1 MNRGDEVVLGIR
13 KSRLKSENIIS
24 TVTVFGATSSRPEL
38 QCPAAATVQQFDD
51 REWKS
56 NLFKNLSQC
65 TDVIHQEEHCSS
77 ALKEAGFASPETPF
91 LLQLEKSLLDIA
103 LPALSDGT
111 FYCSLF
117 KIENN
122 CYCRFFESGVLEGYI
137 LAEGIRYVKSYM
149 EENFDNISMGKFI
162 WCQVSTPED
171 ITQYHQRYA
180 KRLDRKRSHK
190 AISQPSADIGRRFNY
205 LMTKN
210 KGSVVNAHRNLLAKA
225 QTLSPTSE
233 NLQFL
238 GTVLHVIKK
247 NSHKE
252 TNQLLARYH
261 DATGAFRSASHT
273 WEISFQ
279 QYRVNG
285 VPQHP
290 PEFSSLL
297 DTPRSSHFTWHEKC
311 MIISAIPNNHYWDEV
326 DQAHVGYARM
336 LSVRDEVGK
345 KKPASLRNLILL
357 HSRDKDFGTIYQLV
371 KRYKNPATE
380 TSAIQSTVNQTSNYT
395 DVSQPEEQRSVRTRR
410 KALTEEDI
418 LRNLTILNPDFIEEN
433 RSTENS
439 LYQQYKT
446 AQIESGTLQWRLHKP
461 HIDILC
467 MNDINMNTGTIYDFS
482 YVHMTRTLEGNELH
496 YNCTYDDDAELNE
509 PVQTDRI
516 SQDGVFKENTGLWDF
531 PSLSQHPPKQDND
544 PSFREAIQLRH
555 AIFDGAKDIHRDS
568 TGCLTG
574 QTLVLCPPLPLDNC
588 PCGTGYYSEMFPEG
602 KLSEVRYRPTVYL
615 TNGPARYVVRDR
627 ECLAGCPGCL
637 VKYSG
642 DINSLHFLSKET
654 AAGDEIG
661 WDFIDHALNTHVTF
675 SAFCKIMSN
684 KYSRI
689 YSSAKFMSVQTFIS
703 WWFSWSS
710 KFKIDFRKQCYIC
723 KSNPKFLACD
733 GTKIGISFRQSNVKP
748 IETPEPTAELIDPCH
763 RRNDR
768 AFLRFRADLPN
779 ENDNIR
785 NCRDHLAYL
794 ARKQLGLTGANDI
807 LSFQTET
814 DRTENLIN
822 TVDEK
827 CKDIIR
833 RFYCNEYPD
842 VLMKKLSIIFKGLSS
857 NHSLSAF
864 IPFKYTELF
873 MSILNEIENGDC
885 IRLNLVS
892 EFSPEIR
899 DVLNAAQS
907 NRNNLTDVI
916 SFFQYL
922 TSRVDE
928 IKQLNKPAAPANP
941 QHGSY
946 NPTKNG
952 VAYYFTPSGEKQ
964 RDLSKYTMNDKAH
977 SKNYDDLPARANEQ
991 CNKIYP
997 EVSRKGTTYLFLW
1010 FDPKHYGHCY
1020 GFHIIPGSEGRKDPF
1035 SSAYCYLKEAPEEVF
1050 YDFSCQFEEYCLNRE
1065 PGFWE
1070 NTRFWHDLF
1079 HGYSHKCPYCY
1090 KSQRLAPLQG
1100 LNTEICEQFNSF
1112 IQKIKYSARS
1122 MTLEKFCFYLQFM
1135 IYHWCER
1142 KREAFEKRCG
1152 IAAAYLA

>member
-1 MNRGDEVVLGIR
+1 MNSD
-13 KSRLKSENIIS
+13 SR
-24 TVTVFGATSSRPEL
+24 TVFGATSSRPEL

-77 ALKEAGFASPETPF
+77 ALKEAGFCFTRNTI

-122 CYCRFFESGVLEGYI
+122 CYCRFFESGVLEG
-137 LAEGIRYVKSYM
+137 IRYVKSYM

-162 WCQVSTPED
+162 WCQVSIPED

-273 WEISFQ
+273 WENSFQ

-326 DQAHVGYARM
+326 DQAHGDM
-336 LSVRDEVGK
+336 LD
-345 KKPASLRNLILL
+345 A
-357 HSRDKDFGTIYQLV
+357 LV

-496 YNCTYDDDAELNE
+496 YNCTCKLYATLLQLATLNDNLDAEIYNVNIRCCHIRLFKEVIEPIFVNVFTPESIPQPTKSQEIVIKSLELLDKPVCILPSTLKTKKFTVRDENDTESCNFVHLSKNRLICQSGECQTIYGCSQRKVIYLEETTNICPHLDAMKKNRNLWLVNLDNIEDDDDDEDDDQFNNQPNPDDDDAELNE

-516 SQDGVFKENTGLWDF
+516 SQ
-531 PSLSQHPPKQDND
+531 
-544 PSFREAIQLRH
+544 
-555 AIFDGAKDIHRDS
+555 
-568 TGCLTG
+568 
-574 QTLVLCPPLPLDNC
+574 
-588 PCGTGYYSEMFPEG
+588 
-602 KLSEVRYRPTVYL
+602 VYL
-615 TNGPARYVVRDR
+615 KKAYEIHSWISSLLKTN
-627 ECLAGCPGCL
+627 
-637 VKYSG
+637 
-642 DINSLHFLSKET
+642 
-654 AAGDEIG
+654 
-661 WDFIDHALNTHVTF
+661 
-675 SAFCKIMSN
+675 
-684 KYSRI
+684 
-689 YSSAKFMSVQTFIS
+689 
-703 WWFSWSS
+703 
-710 KFKIDFRKQCYIC
+710 
-723 KSNPKFLACD
+723 
-733 GTKIGISFRQSNVKP
+733 
-748 IETPEPTAELIDPCH
+748 
-763 RRNDR
+763 
-768 AFLRFRADLPN
+768 
-779 ENDNIR
+779 
-785 NCRDHLAYL
+785 
-794 ARKQLGLTGANDI
+794 
-807 LSFQTET
+807 
-814 DRTENLIN
+814 
-822 TVDEK
+822 
-827 CKDIIR
+827 
-833 RFYCNEYPD
+833 
-842 VLMKKLSIIFKGLSS
+842 
-857 NHSLSAF
+857 
-864 IPFKYTELF
+864 
-873 MSILNEIENGDC
+873 
-885 IRLNLVS
+885 
-892 EFSPEIR
+892 
-899 DVLNAAQS
+899 
-907 NRNNLTDVI
+907 
-916 SFFQYL
+916 
-922 TSRVDE
+922 
-928 IKQLNKPAAPANP
+928 
-941 QHGSY
+941 
-946 NPTKNG
+946 
-952 VAYYFTPSGEKQ
+952 
-964 RDLSKYTMNDKAH
+964 
-977 SKNYDDLPARANEQ
+977 
-991 CNKIYP
+991 
-997 EVSRKGTTYLFLW
+997 
-1010 FDPKHYGHCY
+1010 
-1020 GFHIIPGSEGRKDPF
+1020 
-1035 SSAYCYLKEAPEEVF
+1035 
-1050 YDFSCQFEEYCLNRE
+1050 
-1065 PGFWE
+1065 
-1070 NTRFWHDLF
+1070 
-1079 HGYSHKCPYCY
+1079 
-1090 KSQRLAPLQG
+1090 
-1100 LNTEICEQFNSF
+1100 
-1112 IQKIKYSARS
+1112 
-1122 MTLEKFCFYLQFM
+1122 
-1135 IYHWCER
+1135 
-1142 KREAFEKRCG
+1142 
-1152 IAAAYLA
+1152 

>member
-1 MNRGDEVVLGIR
+1 MNSD
-13 KSRLKSENIIS
+13 SR
-24 TVTVFGATSSRPEL
+24 TVFGATSSRPEL

-77 ALKEAGFASPETPF
+77 ALKEAGFGSPETPL

-122 CYCRFFESGVLEGYI
+122 CYCRFFESGVLEG
-137 LAEGIRYVKSYM
+137 
-149 EENFDNISMGKFI
+149 
-162 WCQVSTPED
+162 
-171 ITQYHQRYA
+171 
-180 KRLDRKRSHK
+180 
-190 AISQPSADIGRRFNY
+190 QPSADIGRRFNY

-273 WEISFQ
+273 WENSFQ

-357 HSRDKDFGTIYQLV
+357 HCRDKYFGTIYQLV

-496 YNCTYDDDAELNE
+496 YNCTCKLYATL
-509 PVQTDRI
+509 
-516 SQDGVFKENTGLWDF
+516 L
-531 PSLSQHPPKQDND
+531 
-544 PSFREAIQLRH
+544 QL
-555 AIFDGAKDIHRDS
+555 A
-568 TGCLTG
+568 T
-574 QTLVLCPPLPLDNC
+574 
-588 PCGTGYYSEMFPEG
+588 
-602 KLSEVRYRPTVYL
+602 
-615 TNGPARYVVRDR
+615 
-627 ECLAGCPGCL
+627 
-637 VKYSG
+637 
-642 DINSLHFLSKET
+642 
-654 AAGDEIG
+654 
-661 WDFIDHALNTHVTF
+661 
-675 SAFCKIMSN
+675 
-684 KYSRI
+684 
-689 YSSAKFMSVQTFIS
+689 
-703 WWFSWSS
+703 
-710 KFKIDFRKQCYIC
+710 
-723 KSNPKFLACD
+723 
-733 GTKIGISFRQSNVKP
+733 
-748 IETPEPTAELIDPCH
+748 
-763 RRNDR
+763 
-768 AFLRFRADLPN
+768 
-779 ENDNIR
+779 
-785 NCRDHLAYL
+785 
-794 ARKQLGLTGANDI
+794 
-807 LSFQTET
+807 
-814 DRTENLIN
+814 
-822 TVDEK
+822 
-827 CKDIIR
+827 
-833 RFYCNEYPD
+833 
-842 VLMKKLSIIFKGLSS
+842 
-857 NHSLSAF
+857 
-864 IPFKYTELF
+864 
-873 MSILNEIENGDC
+873 
-885 IRLNLVS
+885 
-892 EFSPEIR
+892 
-899 DVLNAAQS
+899 
-907 NRNNLTDVI
+907 
-916 SFFQYL
+916 
-922 TSRVDE
+922 
-928 IKQLNKPAAPANP
+928 
-941 QHGSY
+941 
-946 NPTKNG
+946 
-952 VAYYFTPSGEKQ
+952 
-964 RDLSKYTMNDKAH
+964 
-977 SKNYDDLPARANEQ
+977 
-991 CNKIYP
+991 
-997 EVSRKGTTYLFLW
+997 
-1010 FDPKHYGHCY
+1010 
-1020 GFHIIPGSEGRKDPF
+1020 
-1035 SSAYCYLKEAPEEVF
+1035 
-1050 YDFSCQFEEYCLNRE
+1050 
-1065 PGFWE
+1065 
-1070 NTRFWHDLF
+1070 
-1079 HGYSHKCPYCY
+1079 
-1090 KSQRLAPLQG
+1090 
-1100 LNTEICEQFNSF
+1100 
-1112 IQKIKYSARS
+1112 
-1122 MTLEKFCFYLQFM
+1122 
-1135 IYHWCER
+1135 
-1142 KREAFEKRCG
+1142 
-1152 IAAAYLA
+1152 

>member
-1 MNRGDEVVLGIR
+1 MSSDAR
-13 KSRLKSENIIS
+13 
-24 TVTVFGATSSRPEL
+24 TVFGATSSRPEL

-56 NLFKNLSQC
+56 NLFENLSQC

-122 CYCRFFESGVLEGYI
+122 CYCRFFESGVLEGYF

-149 EENFDNISMGKFI
+149 EDNFDNISMGKFI

-190 AISQPSADIGRRFNY
+190 AMSQPSADIGRRFNY

-261 DATGAFRSASHT
+261 EATGAFRSTSHT
-273 WEISFQ
+273 WENSFQ

-297 DTPRSSHFTWHEKC
+297 DAPRSSHFTWHEKC
-311 MIISAIPNNHYWDEV
+311 MIISAIPNNHYWDEL
-326 DQAHVGYARM
+326 DQAHVGYTRM

-357 HSRDKDFGTIYQLV
+357 HCRDKDFGTIYQLV
-371 KRYKNPATE
+371 ERYKNPATE
-380 TSAIQSTVNQTSNYT
+380 TSAIQSCSVNQTSNHT
-395 DVSQPEEQRSVRTRR
+395 EVSQPEEQRSVKTRR

-446 AQIESGTLQWRLHKP
+446 AQIETGTLQWRLHKP

-467 MNDINMNTGTIYDFS
+467 MNDINMNTGTIYNFS

-496 YNCTYDDDAELNE
+496 YSCTCKLYATLLQLATLNDNLDAEIYDVNIRCCHIRLFKEVIEPIFINVFTPESITQPTKSQEIVIRSLELLDRPVCILPSTLKTKKFTVRAENDTESCNFVHLSKNRLICQSGECQTIYGCSQRKVIYLEETTNICPHLDAMKTNRDLWLVNLDNMEDDNDDEDDDQFNNQPNLDDDDAELNE
-509 PVQTDRI
+509 PVQTDTI

-544 PSFREAIQLRH
+544 PSFRETIQLRH
-555 AIFDGAKDIHRDS
+555 AIFDGAKDFHRDI
-568 TGCLTG
+568 TGCFAG
-574 QTLVLCPPLPLDNC
+574 QILVLCPPFPIGNC

-602 KLSEVRYRPTVYL
+602 KLSEVRYRPKVYL

-642 DINSLHFLSKET
+642 AINSLPFLSKET

-723 KSNPKFLACD
+723 KSNPIFLDCD

-779 ENDNIR
+779 ENENIR
-785 NCRDHLAYL
+785 KCRDHLAYL

-807 LSFQTET
+807 LNFQTDT
-814 DRTENLIN
+814 DRTEILIN

-857 NHSLSAF
+857 NDSLSAF
-864 IPFKYTELF
+864 IPFRYTELF
-873 MSILNEIENGDC
+873 MSILNEIKNGDC
-885 IRLNLVS
+885 SRLNLVS

-907 NRNNLTDVI
+907 NRNHLTLLV
-916 SFFQYL
+916 FF
-922 TSRVDE
+922 S
-928 IKQLNKPAAPANP
+928 I
-941 QHGSY
+941 
-946 NPTKNG
+946 
-952 VAYYFTPSGEKQ
+952 
-964 RDLSKYTMNDKAH
+964 
-977 SKNYDDLPARANEQ
+977 
-991 CNKIYP
+991 
-997 EVSRKGTTYLFLW
+997 W
-1010 FDPKHYGHCY
+1010 F
-1020 GFHIIPGSEGRKDPF
+1020 
-1035 SSAYCYLKEAPEEVF
+1035 
-1050 YDFSCQFEEYCLNRE
+1050 
-1065 PGFWE
+1065 
-1070 NTRFWHDLF
+1070 
-1079 HGYSHKCPYCY
+1079 
-1090 KSQRLAPLQG
+1090 QG
-1100 LNTEICEQFNSF
+1100 LMKLNS
-1112 IQKIKYSARS
+1112 
-1122 MTLEKFCFYLQFM
+1122 
-1135 IYHWCER
+1135 
-1142 KREAFEKRCG
+1142 
-1152 IAAAYLA
+1152 